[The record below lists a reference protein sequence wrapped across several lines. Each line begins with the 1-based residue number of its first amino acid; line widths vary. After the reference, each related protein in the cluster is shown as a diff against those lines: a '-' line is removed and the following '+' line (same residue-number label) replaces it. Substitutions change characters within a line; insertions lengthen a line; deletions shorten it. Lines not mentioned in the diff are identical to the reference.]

1 MRDRLANADLHRL
14 QQTVKWIVYS
24 LLIANFAVYIYEDV
38 DRALHTLTAESSL
51 LDWTGEFAT
60 TLDTAAWLVLLG
72 MFEIETYTLE
82 DRQWRRWIE
91 KTVHGVR
98 ILCYL
103 IIAHTVFAYA
113 ITAVDYSSTRPVAD
127 ATSLCDLADQDV
139 TFVHNLDYTAVTGEN
154 CASLSDA
161 TAFYYLGDNPLVS
174 SEAGLGLERA
184 LAWGDVI
191 EAITWLVI
199 IFAIEIVVRKQ
210 GRGVTG
216 GALITGAKSVKLVG
230 YAILFLLAAW
240 WAYLGHWIYTWDT
253 FVWIA
258 GFAAIEMNVHE
269 WRDELLDDREQA
281 A

>member
-1 MRDRLANADLHRL
+1 MRDALATADLHKI

-24 LLIANFAVYIYEDV
+24 LLLANFGVYIYEDV
-38 DRALHTLTAESSL
+38 DRALHTLTGASTL

-60 TLDTAAWLVLLG
+60 TLDTAAWLVLLA

-82 DRQWRRWIE
+82 DRQWRAWIG

-98 ILCYL
+98 ILCYAM
-103 IIAHTVFAYA
+103 IAHTVFAYGV
-113 ITAVDYSSTRPVAD
+113 TAVDYSATRPVVN
-127 ATSLCDLADQDV
+127 ATSLCDLAGNNL
-139 TFVHNLDYTAVTGEN
+139 TFVYNLEYTAVTDEN
-154 CASLSDA
+154 CATLSDA
-161 TAFYYLGDNPLVS
+161 SAFYYLGDNPLVS
-174 SEAGLGLERA
+174 SEAGLELERR

-199 IFAIEIVVRKQ
+199 IFAIEIVVRQQ

-216 GALITGAKSVKLVG
+216 GVLMTSAKTLKLLG
-230 YAILFLLAAW
+230 YAILFVLAGW

-258 GFAAIEMNVHE
+258 GFAVIEMNVHE
-269 WRDELLDDREQA
+269 WRDELLDEREQA

>member
-1 MRDRLANADLHRL
+1 MKERLATADLHKI
-14 QQTVKWIVYS
+14 QQTVKWIVYA
-24 LLIANFAVYIYEDV
+24 LLIANFGVYIYEDV
-38 DRALHTLTAESSL
+38 DRALHTLTGASSL

-60 TLDTAAWLVLLG
+60 TLDTAAWLVLLA

-82 DRQWRRWIE
+82 DRQWREWTE

-103 IIAHTVFAYA
+103 MIGHTVFAYA
-113 ITAVDYSSTRPVAD
+113 VTAVDYSSTKPVAD
-127 ATSLCDLADQDV
+127 AASLCDLADDDV
-139 TFVHNLDYTAVTGEN
+139 TFVYNLDYTAVTGEN
-154 CASLSDA
+154 CAALSDA
-161 TAFYYLGDNPLVS
+161 SEFYYLGDNPLVS
-174 SEAGLGLERA
+174 SEAGLELERG
-184 LAWGDVI
+184 LAWGDVV

-199 IFAIEIVVRKQ
+199 IFAIEIVVRRQ
-210 GRGVTG
+210 GRGITG
-216 GALITGAKSVKLVG
+216 GALMTSAKTVKLLS
-230 YAILFLLAAW
+230 YAILFVLAGW

-269 WRDELLDDREQA
+269 WRDELLDERGQA

>member
-1 MRDRLANADLHRL
+1 MREALATADLHKI
-14 QQTVKWIVYS
+14 QQTVKWIVYA
-24 LLIANFAVYIYEDV
+24 LLIANFGVYLYEDV
-38 DRALHTLTAESSL
+38 DRALHTLTGASSL

-60 TLDTAAWLVLLG
+60 TLDTAAWLVLLA

-82 DRQWRRWIE
+82 DRQWREWTE

-103 IIAHTVFAYA
+103 MIGHTVFAYA
-113 ITAVDYSSTRPVAD
+113 VTAVDYSSTRPVTD
-127 ATSLCDLADQDV
+127 AASLCDLVSDNV
-139 TFVHNLDYTAVTGEN
+139 TFVYNLDYTAVTGEN
-154 CASLSDA
+154 CAALSDA
-161 TAFYYLGDNPLVS
+161 PEFYYLGDNPLVS
-174 SEAGLGLERA
+174 TEAGLELERH

-199 IFAIEIVVRKQ
+199 IFAIEIVVRRQ
-210 GRGVTG
+210 GRGITG
-216 GALITGAKSVKLVG
+216 GALMTSARTVKLLG
-230 YAILFLLAAW
+230 YAILFVLAGW

-269 WRDELLDDREQA
+269 WRDELLEERGGA